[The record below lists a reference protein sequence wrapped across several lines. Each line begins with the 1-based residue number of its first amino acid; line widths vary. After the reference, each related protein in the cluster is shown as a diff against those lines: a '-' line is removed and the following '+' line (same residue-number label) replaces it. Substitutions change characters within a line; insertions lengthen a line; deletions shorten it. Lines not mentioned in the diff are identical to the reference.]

1 MATPARSGSFAAA
14 RAADVARDPDEAP
27 TADELA
33 ACAAAVQPLRCAELA
48 EWLAAGRA
56 CSIVDVRTTAEFHS
70 HRLPGSRLVP
80 LHELAERVDEVLAL
94 PGPLVVHCEHG
105 IRSLDAS
112 AYLVWQGRRDVYNV
126 VEGIAAWRGPL
137 DQG

>member
-1 MATPARSGSFAAA
+1 M
-14 RAADVARDPDEAP
+14 RDPDAVP
-27 TADELA
+27 TAAELA
-33 ACAAAVQPLRCAELA
+33 ACAADVKPLRCAELA
-48 EWLAAGRA
+48 SWLAAGRA
-56 CSIVDVRTTAEFHS
+56 CSIVDVRTAGEFHS
-70 HRLPGSRLVP
+70 HRIPGARLVP

-126 VEGIAAWRGPL
+126 VEGIAAWPGAL
-137 DQG
+137 DHG